1 MFYTAKRLPD
11 HKTCIDVYEQAE
23 HVHKQNLQP
32 LLLPQTA
39 SLEIN
44 NAVLKA
50 YLQLDTQIKRPVNP
64 YEGLQAACFGFK
76 PASKHYA

>member
-11 HKTCIDVYEQAE
+11 HKTWTDVHEQAE

-32 LLLPQTA
+32 LLLPQAA
-39 SLEIN
+39 SLEID

-50 YLQLDTQIKRPVNP
+50 YLQLDTW
-64 YEGLQAACFGFK
+64 
-76 PASKHYA
+76 

>member
-11 HKTCIDVYEQAE
+11 HKTWTDVHEQAE

-44 NAVLKA
+44 NAVLKP
-50 YLQLDTQIKRPVNP
+50 YLQLDAQIKRPVNP
-64 YEGLQAACFGFK
+64 YEGLQAAWFE
-76 PASKHYA
+76 A

>member
-11 HKTCIDVYEQAE
+11 HKTWTDVHEQAE

-50 YLQLDTQIKRPVNP
+50 YLQLDAQKIS
-64 YEGLQAACFGFK
+64 GL
-76 PASKHYA
+76 

>member
-23 HVHKQNLQP
+23 HVYKLDLQS
-32 LLLPQTA
+32 LLLSQTV
-39 SLEIN
+39 SLEIK

-50 YLQLDTQIKRPVNP
+50 YLQLDTQKIS
-64 YEGLQAACFGFK
+64 GL
-76 PASKHYA
+76 

>member
-1 MFYTAKRLPD
+1 M
-11 HKTCIDVYEQAE
+11 YEQAE

-50 YLQLDTQIKRPVNP
+50 YLQLDAQIKRPVNP
-64 YEGLQAACFGFK
+64 YEGLQAA
-76 PASKHYA
+76 

>member
-1 MFYTAKRLPD
+1 MLPQN
-11 HKTCIDVYEQAE
+11 HKTWIDAYEQTE

-50 YLQLDTQIKRPVNP
+50 YLQLDAQIKRPVNP
-64 YEGLQAACFGFK
+64 YEGLQAAWFGV
-76 PASKHYA
+76 